1 LSGKQL
7 NHLRQSAIEIFNAAL
22 RAVEAREL
30 TRRAI
35 HIYRD
40 RVTVVETDLLSD
52 RPICVLSIG
61 KAAASMSLAL
71 SESFGDRITAGLA
84 TCPTRCESLPSNWQQ
99 FASGHPLPNS
109 ESLNAAKAAFE
120 LLGKADSEKAVVIF
134 AVSGGG
140 SAMVEWPITDSI
152 SLSDLQNANR
162 LLVQCGATI
171 TEINTVR
178 RAFSAVKGGKLAS
191 RAPNA
196 QIVTLIISD
205 TNPGDEA
212 SVASGP
218 SVAPLAVKTTASE
231 IVRKFELEKTLP
243 QAIVRAVRDARPIE
257 TLLPISPSYVI
268 GDMQTAIN
276 AAVEH
281 ATSLGFTPAVA
292 GDILEQPIGE
302 GCTLLLDR
310 LSSVRSVD
318 CLISGGEFACT
329 VRGSGRGG
337 RNLET
342 ALRCAIELDHHR
354 AGGHTVVLSGGTD
367 GIDGNSPAAGALADE
382 TTIARAHA
390 LSLDASDFLTRSDSY
405 SFFQKLGDTI
415 VIGPTGTNVRDVR
428 ICLKSA

>member
-1 LSGKQL
+1 LSGQQL
-7 NHLRQSAIEIFNAAL
+7 NHLRQSAREIFNAAL
-22 RAVEAREL
+22 RAVDAHEL

-35 HIYRD
+35 HLNES
-40 RVTVVETDLLSD
+40 RVRVVETDLRFG
-52 RPICVLSIG
+52 RPIYVLSIG

-71 SESFGDRITAGLA
+71 DESLGDRIAAGLV
-84 TCPTRCESLPSNWQQ
+84 TCPTRCESLPSKWRQ

-109 ESLNAAKAAFE
+109 ESLSAAQAAFE
-120 LLGKADSEKAVVIF
+120 LLEKADSEKAVVIF

-140 SAMVEWPITDSI
+140 SAMVEWPIDDSI

-162 LLVQCGATI
+162 LLVQCGANI
-171 TEINTVR
+171 AEINTVR

-218 SVAPLAVKTTASE
+218 SVAPLAVTTTASE
-231 IVRKFELEKTLP
+231 IVRKFELEGKLP
-243 QAIVRAVRDARPIE
+243 QSILRAIRESKGIE
-257 TLLPISPSYVI
+257 SYAAIHPCYVI

-281 ATSLGFTPAVA
+281 ARSLGFNPIVA
-292 GDILEQPIGE
+292 SDILEQPIAE
-302 GCTLLLDR
+302 GSELLLER
-310 LSSVRSVD
+310 LASDGASD

-329 VRGSGRGG
+329 VQGSGQGG

-342 ALRCAIELDHHR
+342 ALLCAIELNQSSQGRDM
-354 AGGHTVVLSGGTD
+354 VVLSGGTD
-367 GIDGNSPAAGALADE
+367 GVDGNSPATGAIADE
-382 TTIARAHA
+382 TTLTRARA
-390 LSLDASDFLTRSDSY
+390 LNLDASDFLSRSDSY
-405 SFFQKLGDTI
+405 SFFKKLGDAI
-415 VIGPTGTNVRDVR
+415 VTGPTGTNVRDLR
-428 ICLKSA
+428 ICLRS